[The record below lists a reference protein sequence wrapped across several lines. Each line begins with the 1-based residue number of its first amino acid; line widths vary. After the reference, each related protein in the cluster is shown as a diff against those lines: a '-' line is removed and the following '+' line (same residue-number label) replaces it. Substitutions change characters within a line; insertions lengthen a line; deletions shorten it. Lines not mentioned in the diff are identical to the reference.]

1 MRIVDWIS
9 DVCSSDLVRAEI
21 LADPEMAVDPN
32 EDLRSFAEVL
42 DRHIAIDGAGYW
54 DGEIFTGMGSTPSM
68 QEAAMLAA
76 RLDEALPAVQIVG
89 EGNEAMRGG
98 VLAEIGRASC
108 RERVCQY
115 V

>member
-76 RLDEALPAVQIVG
+76 PLDEVLRSEERRVGKRCVSTGRSRGVAVP
-89 EGNEAMRGG
+89 
-98 VLAEIGRASC
+98 
-108 RERVCQY
+108 
-115 V
+115 